1 MVRDNLHLYGVS
13 QVRLISSI
21 PLRGI
26 FIANLRPLGR
36 IVYFAIRSKFFE
48 DPSYHGRDCIK
59 YILLGNKTH
68 FHIKLIKIGWRAI
81 CTRIFISKT
90 GSNLKIFIKPRNH
103 YQLLKL
109 LRGLRKGIK
118 FTRMQSRGY

>member
-1 MVRDNLHLYGVS
+1 MFRDILHFYGIS

-36 IVYFAIRSKFFE
+36 IIYFTIGTKFFKN
-48 DPSYHGRDCIK
+48 PSYNRRDCIK
-59 YILLGNKTH
+59 YILLGNETH
-68 FHIKLIKIGWRAI
+68 FHIKLIKIRWRAI

-109 LRGLRKGIK
+109 LRSLGKCIK
-118 FTRMQSRGY
+118 LTRMQPRRY